1 MASASKPHEDEVAPL
16 SQRLATDGAGAL
28 RDELL
33 DELALAAADIE
44 TALGRESN
52 ATQAQTLHDLL
63 QVVRM
68 SEGVVAET
76 WSSLHP

>member
-1 MASASKPHEDEVAPL
+1 MASALKPQEDEIPPL
-16 SQRLATDGAGAL
+16 SQRLAADGAGAL

-33 DELALAAADIE
+33 DELALAGADIE

-52 ATQAQTLHDLL
+52 AIQTQTLRDLL
-63 QVVRM
+63 EVIRI